1 MSDFLFRGRQ
11 LDFDLLKHDDGNIS
25 QFGRNARGLFHL
37 LIVIVILLLI
47 SSRIGQ
53 EEIKIMSKIR
63 IRSRMRC
70 AAKVGRAIF
79 GER

>member
-25 QFGRNARGLFHL
+25 QFPRNASRLLFLIL
-37 LIVIVILLLI
+37 LVILILVYFV
-47 SSRIGQ
+47 S
-53 EEIKIMSKIR
+53 EEITITIKSR
-63 IRSRMRC
+63 IRSRKQC